1 MAGQGPPGSDGQG
14 PRLTPHSSRLTPHS
28 SRLTPHSSR
37 LTPHSSRLTPQSS
50 PYPAPA
56 ILPERPHPVCVSENV
71 RPSHL
76 SSRKWL
82 RVPGV
87 ARRHQFA
94 HRRLGPALARRR
106 RPISSPP
113 ARTVNGPLGM
123 VPLRGGTRSLPQ
135 ATIGGIIRLS
145 SLVRP
150 DCPSL
155 PAPGLRSRGQ
165 TADGRRPSR
174 CGSAGDLLGW
184 ESWNRAGLSSVRPGY
199 RPQPKS

>member
-1 MAGQGPPGSDGQG
+1 MAGQGPPGSYGQG
-14 PRLTPHSSRLTPHS
+14 PRLTPHSSAADTALLTTDTALRALSCSSDSPGAPH
-28 SRLTPHSSR
+28 
-37 LTPHSSRLTPQSS
+37 Q
-50 PYPAPA
+50 
-56 ILPERPHPVCVSENV
+56 VCVSENV
-71 RPSHL
+71 RPSNL

-94 HRRLGPALARRR
+94 HRSLGPALARRR

-145 SLVRP
+145 SGVRP

-165 TADGRRPSR
+165 TSTGAHVRPEPVRIGRRP
-174 CGSAGDLLGW
+174 LGLGVL
-184 ESWNRAGLSSVRPGY
+184 ESCRPLFGAT
-199 RPQPKS
+199 RNTDFNLKAE